1 MEKMVGK
8 NKNCVQKKK
17 KKSFNQ
23 EEELVHGSSS
33 MNIEGKSF
41 SFYEKL

>member
-8 NKNCVQKKK
+8 KRTVHEKKK
-17 KKSFNQ
+17 KCFNQ
-23 EEELVHGSSS
+23 EEELVHGFNS
-33 MNIEGKSF
+33 MNIEGKAF

>member
-8 NKNCVQKKK
+8 NKNCARKKK
-17 KKSFNQ
+17 CFNQ
-23 EEELVHGSSS
+23 EEEFVHGFNS
-33 MNIEGKSF
+33 MNIEGKAF

>member
-8 NKNCVQKKK
+8 NKNCAQKKK
-17 KKSFNQ
+17 CFNQ
-23 EEELVHGSSS
+23 EEFVHGFDS
-33 MNIEGKSF
+33 MNIEGKPF

>member
-8 NKNCVQKKK
+8 KKNHAWKKK
-17 KKSFNQ
+17 KCFNQ
-23 EEELVHGSSS
+23 EEELVHGFNS
-33 MNIEGKSF
+33 MNIEGKAF